1 MPERNTPQKT
11 LESWKQIAAYLDRSE
26 RTVRRW
32 EASEGLPV
40 HRREH
45 ERQDTVFAF
54 RHEIEAWS
62 RSRTKCPRPS
72 STDLS
77 ETLSAVKP
85 LANAYLTEHDAIT
98 RTMHLYIAAARDGD
112 GDLMR
117 SAFHPSATISGY
129 CQGVE
134 YSGPVEHVFEWITAN
149 GPAPNIDP
157 RFARIEIIESIAIVH
172 LEVQRWSGKL
182 AGTNARASDVFT
194 LLKCNG
200 EWKITHKLFHWHDQA
215 LVGRILPASKRDTL
229 DGNSDAAGSSSKVKN
244 GHAPPVRERT
254 RQLSVPRHR

>member
-1 MPERNTPQKT
+1 MPERNIPQKT

-45 ERQDTVFAF
+45 EKQDTVFAF

-62 RSRTKCPRPS
+62 RLRTRCSGALATSDAEGLPLAKPS
-72 STDLS
+72 S
-77 ETLSAVKP
+77 
-85 LANAYLTEHDAIT
+85 NAYLLEHDAIT
-98 RTMHLYIAAARDGD
+98 RTMHCYIAGARAGD

-117 SAFHPSATISGY
+117 PAFHPSATISGY

-134 YSGPVEHVFEWITAN
+134 YSGSIEHVFRWITEN

-157 RFARIEIIESIAIVH
+157 RFARIEIIESIAVVH

-182 AGTNARASDVFT
+182 AGSNARASDVFT
-194 LLKCNG
+194 LLKCTG
-200 EWKITHKLFHWHDQA
+200 EWKITHKLFHWHDQ
-215 LVGRILPASKRDTL
+215 
-229 DGNSDAAGSSSKVKN
+229 
-244 GHAPPVRERT
+244 
-254 RQLSVPRHR
+254 

>member
-1 MPERNTPQKT
+1 MPERNIPQKT

-45 ERQDTVFAF
+45 EKQDTVFAF

-62 RSRTKCPRPS
+62 RLRTRCSGTPATEAEGHPHANPS
-72 STDLS
+72 SNT
-77 ETLSAVKP
+77 
-85 LANAYLTEHDAIT
+85 YLLEHDAIT
-98 RTMHLYIAAARDGD
+98 RTMHCYIAGARAGD
-112 GDLMR
+112 GDLM
-117 SAFHPSATISGY
+117 SPAFHPAATMSGY

-134 YSGPVEHVFEWITAN
+134 YSGSIEHVFKWVTEN
-149 GPAPNIDP
+149 GPAPNINP
-157 RFARIEIIESIAIVH
+157 RFARIEIIESIAVVH

-200 EWKITHKLFHWHDQA
+200 DWKITHKLFHWHDQ
-215 LVGRILPASKRDTL
+215 
-229 DGNSDAAGSSSKVKN
+229 
-244 GHAPPVRERT
+244 
-254 RQLSVPRHR
+254 

>member
-1 MPERNTPQKT
+1 MPERNIPQKT

-45 ERQDTVFAF
+45 EKQDTVFAF

-62 RSRTKCPRPS
+62 RLRTRCSGTPATEAEGLPLAKPS
-72 STDLS
+72 SNT
-77 ETLSAVKP
+77 
-85 LANAYLTEHDAIT
+85 YLLEHDAIT
-98 RTMHLYIAAARDGD
+98 RTMHCYIAGARAGD

-117 SAFHPSATISGY
+117 PAFHSSATMSGY

-134 YSGPVEHVFEWITAN
+134 YSGSIEHVFKWVTEN
-149 GPAPNIDP
+149 GPAPNISP
-157 RFARIEIIESIAIVH
+157 RFARIEIIESIAVVH

-182 AGTNARASDVFT
+182 AGANARASDVFT
-194 LLKCNG
+194 LLNCNG
-200 EWKITHKLFHWHDQA
+200 EWKITHKLFHWHDQ
-215 LVGRILPASKRDTL
+215 
-229 DGNSDAAGSSSKVKN
+229 
-244 GHAPPVRERT
+244 
-254 RQLSVPRHR
+254 